1 MYDAYSV
8 PGGELVERLAEKLK
22 EFDEIEPPEWANYVK
37 TGRHKER
44 PPEDPDWWYTRVAAV
59 LRRVY
64 MDGPVGVERLRTYFG
79 GRQDRGSRPERFR
92 KGSGSIVR
100 KALQQLEE
108 AGLVEKTEEGR
119 VVTPEGRSLVDSV
132 AHEIAKEK
140 GYTDKFVP
148 PY

>member
-108 AGLVEKTEEGR
+108 AGLIEKTEEGR
-119 VVTPEGRSLVDSV
+119 VVTPEGRSLVDSI
-132 AHEIAKEK
+132 AHEIAKKK
-140 GYTDKFVP
+140 GYTDKFVF

>member
-44 PPEDPDWWYTRVAAV
+44 PPEDPNWWYTRVAAV

>member
-8 PGGELVERLAEKLK
+8 PGGELVKRLAEKLK

-108 AGLVEKTEEGR
+108 AGLIEKTEEGR

-132 AHEIAKEK
+132 AHEIAKKK
-140 GYTDKFVP
+140 GYTDKFVF

>member
-22 EFDEIEPPEWANYVK
+22 EFDEIEPPEWADYVK

>member
-1 MYDAYSV
+1 LYDAYSV

-44 PPEDPDWWYTRVAAV
+44 PPEDPNWWYTRVAAV

>member
-1 MYDAYSV
+1 LYDAYSV

-22 EFDEIEPPEWANYVK
+22 EFDEIEPPEWADYVK